1 MPIICIGNLSMGGT
15 GKTPHTEYL
24 IKLLH
29 NERNLAVL
37 SRGYGRKTSD
47 FIIADDNSTSH
58 DIGDE
63 PLQMHLKYPDIKV
76 AVENKRVLG
85 ILNLLYKYN
94 DINTIL
100 LDDAFQHRSVKAGL
114 NVVLTS
120 YNYPFYQ
127 DYILPIG
134 NLRELTVGINRADI
148 IIVTKCPETLSKEE
162 QESIKAKIQ
171 INKPIYFSSIV
182 YGEIY
187 SLFYDKKINY
197 KDMNNVLLVT
207 AIANALPLK
216 NELLNN
222 NINVKHLEYR
232 DHYNFTNKDADN
244 ISACF
249 ESFALDDSDSKI
261 ILTTQ
266 KDAMRMKK
274 NNTFAKLPIF
284 VIEIKID
291 IINDK
296 SNFNKKIIE
305 YAKQD

>member
-1 MPIICIGNLSMGGT
+1 MGGT

>member
-1 MPIICIGNLSMGGT
+1 MGGT

-114 NVVLTS
+114 NVLLTS
-120 YNYPFYQ
+120 YHYPFYQ

-162 QESIKAKIQ
+162 QEGIKAKIK
-171 INKPIYFSSIV
+171 INKPIYFSSII

-187 SLFYDKKINY
+187 SLFSDKKINY

-222 NINVKHLEYR
+222 KINVKHLEYR
-232 DHYNFTNKDADN
+232 DHYNFTNKDAEN
-244 ISACF
+244 ISTCF
-249 ESFALDDSDSKI
+249 DSFALDDSYSKI

-284 VIEIKID
+284 VIEIEID

-305 YAKQD
+305 YANQD